1 MIRGSKNLLEWFKL
15 VGNPHWKIITE
26 KENGKGGNF
35 IVSSPNSPVL
45 SIDESYER
53 LKQALEF
60 LHNGRYVVITKPEL
74 DTTKTLAQTVFDH
87 DSNTADQMA
96 MVAGTNPMY
105 QQPVVNGISKEEMAD
120 EIRKAIDQE
129 RKENELQRAN
139 EKIKELEFK
148 NRELERESMSA
159 INGITKR
166 LEPFVEPVMKT
177 LFPQTQ
183 APART
188 AVAAVGFANTS
199 DEANLDASKKLKA
212 TLEKWQDLDPD
223 HFIAVIEKIVDTA
236 ENNKGTY
243 EMYRGML
250 IGK

>member
-35 IVSSPNSPVL
+35 IVSSPNNPVL

-74 DTTKTLAQTVFDH
+74 DTTKTLAQTIFDH
-87 DSNTADQMA
+87 DSNTSDQMA
-96 MVAGTNPMY
+96 MVAGNNPVY
-105 QQPVVNGISKEEMAD
+105 QQPVVNGISKEEMAE
-120 EIRKAIDQE
+120 EIKKAINQE

-139 EKIKELEFK
+139 EKIKELEAK

-188 AVAAVGFANTS
+188 AVAAVGFANTT
-199 DEANLDASKKLKA
+199 DEASLDASKKLKA

-223 HFIAVIEKIVDTA
+223 NFIAVIEKIVDTA
-236 ENNKGTY
+236 ENNKSTY